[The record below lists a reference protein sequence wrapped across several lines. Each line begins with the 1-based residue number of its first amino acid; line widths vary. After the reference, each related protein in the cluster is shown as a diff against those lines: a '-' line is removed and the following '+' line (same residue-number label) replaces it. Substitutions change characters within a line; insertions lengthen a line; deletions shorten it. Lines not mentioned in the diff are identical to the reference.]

1 MVPTHFRVIG
11 NNALV
16 TMRIVGRMSRSP
28 NAPAGRSL
36 PPRVLPAAVAVA
48 LSLAVTAC
56 SSPGT
61 APPQTSASAPAPP
74 VTAATGGLT
83 LENAQP
89 LPIPPR
95 PDLFPPPAPP
105 APPVFKAPTLMTAP
119 DLPQIAIGPTPPPPA
134 MPEGAP
140 PVPASNRPAAPP
152 PPDRTQTAALPPP
165 TPKAPSAPALPRM
178 EPLTV
183 LFDGT
188 ATALPEPA
196 RTRLDAIAERLNA
209 NPQLRLQIRSYA
221 SGTPETAR
229 EARQLSLARALAVRE
244 RLGTAGIASTRV
256 DIRAMGMEAAGGA
269 PDRLDVEFL
278 NQ

>member
-1 MVPTHFRVIG
+1 
-11 NNALV
+11 
-16 TMRIVGRMSRSP
+16 MSGSP
-28 NAPAGRSL
+28 NAPVGRPV
-36 PPRVLPAAVAVA
+36 PPRVIPAAAAVF

-61 APPQTSASAPAPP
+61 APPPTSAPP
-74 VTAATGGLT
+74 PQTAAANPGGLT

-95 PDLFPPPAPP
+95 PDIFPPPAPP
-105 APPVFKAPTLMTAP
+105 APPVFRAPTLMTAP
-119 DLPQIAIGPTPPPPA
+119 DLPQISVGPSPA
-134 MPEGAP
+134 QPALPEGAP
-140 PVPASNRPAAPP
+140 PIPPSSRPAASP

-188 ATALPEPA
+188 ATALPDPA
-196 RTRLDAIAERLNA
+196 QARLDAIAERMSA

>member
-1 MVPTHFRVIG
+1 MRAR
-11 NNALV
+11 AL
-16 TMRIVGRMSRSP
+16 TQISVGPSP
-28 NAPAGRSL
+28 
-36 PPRVLPAAVAVA
+36 
-48 LSLAVTAC
+48 
-56 SSPGT
+56 
-61 APPQTSASAPAPP
+61 
-74 VTAATGGLT
+74 
-83 LENAQP
+83 AQP
-89 LPIPPR
+89 AL
-95 PDLFPPPAPP
+95 
-105 APPVFKAPTLMTAP
+105 
-119 DLPQIAIGPTPPPPA
+119 
-134 MPEGAP
+134 PEGAP
-140 PVPASNRPAAPP
+140 PIPPSSRPAASP

-188 ATALPEPA
+188 ATALPDPA
-196 RTRLDAIAERLNA
+196 QARLDAIAERMSA

>member
-1 MVPTHFRVIG
+1 
-11 NNALV
+11 
-16 TMRIVGRMSRSP
+16 MSGSP
-28 NAPAGRSL
+28 NAPAGRRAPL
-36 PPRVLPAAVAVA
+36 RVLPAAAAVA

-56 SSPGT
+56 SSSGT
-61 APPQTSASAPAPP
+61 APPPTSAAPP
-74 VTAATGGLT
+74 QTAAANTGGLT

-95 PDLFPPPAPP
+95 PDIFPPPAPP

-119 DLPQIAIGPTPPPPA
+119 DLPQISVGASPPPPA

-140 PVPASNRPAAPP
+140 PVPAANRPAAP

-165 TPKAPSAPALPRM
+165 TPKAPAAPALPRM

-196 RTRLDAIAERLNA
+196 QARLEAIAERMNA

-256 DIRAMGMEAAGGA
+256 DIRALGMEAAGGA

>member
-1 MVPTHFRVIG
+1 MVPTLFRVTG

-28 NAPAGRSL
+28 NAPAGRPV
-36 PPRVLPAAVAVA
+36 PPRVLSAAAAVT

-61 APPQTSASAPAPP
+61 APPQTSAAPP
-74 VTAATGGLT
+74 QTSAANTGGLT

-105 APPVFKAPTLMTAP
+105 APPVFKAPTLLTAP
-119 DLPQIAIGPTPPPPA
+119 ELPQISIGPTPPPPA
-134 MPEGAP
+134 LPEGAP
-140 PVPASNRPAAPP
+140 PVPASNRPAASP

-196 RTRLDAIAERLNA
+196 QTRLDTIAERMNA

>member
-1 MVPTHFRVIG
+1 MVPTLFRVIG

-28 NAPAGRSL
+28 NAPAGRSI
-36 PPRVLPAAVAVA
+36 PPRVLSAAAAVA
-48 LSLAVTAC
+48 LSLAATAC
-56 SSPGT
+56 SSSGT
-61 APPQTSASAPAPP
+61 APPQTSAAVPAPP
-74 VTAATGGLT
+74 NPANAGGLT

-95 PDLFPPPAPP
+95 PDIFPPPAPP
-105 APPVFKAPTLMTAP
+105 PPPVFKAPTLMTAP
-119 DLPQIAIGPTPPPPA
+119 DLPQISVGPSPAPPSL
-134 MPEGAP
+134 PEGAP
-140 PVPASNRPAAPP
+140 PVPPSNRPAASP

-165 TPKAPSAPALPRM
+165 TPKAPAAPALPRM

-183 LFDGT
+183 LFDGA

-196 RTRLDAIAERLNA
+196 QARLEAIAERMNA

-256 DIRAMGMEAAGGA
+256 DIRALGMEAAGGA

>member
-1 MVPTHFRVIG
+1 
-11 NNALV
+11 
-16 TMRIVGRMSRSP
+16 
-28 NAPAGRSL
+28 
-36 PPRVLPAAVAVA
+36 
-48 LSLAVTAC
+48 
-56 SSPGT
+56 
-61 APPQTSASAPAPP
+61 
-74 VTAATGGLT
+74 
-83 LENAQP
+83 
-89 LPIPPR
+89 
-95 PDLFPPPAPP
+95 
-105 APPVFKAPTLMTAP
+105 MTAP
-119 DLPQIAIGPTPPPPA
+119 ELPQISIGPTPPPPA
-134 MPEGAP
+134 LPEGAP
-140 PVPASNRPAAPP
+140 PVPASNRPAASP

-196 RTRLDAIAERLNA
+196 QTHLDTIAERMNA

>member
-1 MVPTHFRVIG
+1 
-11 NNALV
+11 
-16 TMRIVGRMSRSP
+16 MSRSP
-28 NAPAGRSL
+28 NAPAGRSVSL
-36 PPRVLPAAVAVA
+36 RVRTAAAAA

-56 SSPGT
+56 ATPDAT
-61 APPQTSASAPAPP
+61 PPQADTSAPAPA
-74 VTAATGGLT
+74 VTANAGALT

-95 PDLFPPPAPP
+95 PDIFPPPAPP
-105 APPVFKAPTLMTAP
+105 APPVFKAPTVMTAP
-119 DLPQIAIGPTPPPPA
+119 DLPRIEVGASPPPPP

-140 PVPASNRPAAPP
+140 PVPASTRPAPPP

-165 TPKAPSAPALPRM
+165 APGTPQPPTLPRM

-188 ATALPEPA
+188 ATDLPEA
-196 RTRLDAIAERLNA
+196 AQARLDAIAERMRA
-209 NPQLRLQIRSYA
+209 SGQLRLQIRSYA

-229 EARQLSLARALAVRE
+229 EARQLSLARALSVRE
-244 RLGTAGIASTRV
+244 RLGAAGIASTRV
-256 DIRAMGMEAAGGA
+256 DIRAMGMEAGGGA

>member
-1 MVPTHFRVIG
+1 
-11 NNALV
+11 
-16 TMRIVGRMSRSP
+16 MSRSP
-28 NAPAGRSL
+28 NAPAGRTV
-36 PPRVLPAAVAVA
+36 PPRVLSAAAAMA
-48 LSLAVTAC
+48 LSLAMTAC

-61 APPQTSASAPAPP
+61 APPQTSATPP
-74 VTAATGGLT
+74 QTAAANTGGLT

-95 PDLFPPPAPP
+95 PDIVPPPAPP

-119 DLPQIAIGPTPPPPA
+119 DLPQMSVAPSPAAPA

-140 PVPASNRPAAPP
+140 PVPAVNRPAASP

-165 TPKAPSAPALPRM
+165 TPKAPAAPALPRM

-183 LFDGT
+183 LFDGA

-196 RTRLDAIAERLNA
+196 QARLNAIAERMTA
-209 NPQLRLQIRSYA
+209 NPQLRIQIRSYA

>member
-1 MVPTHFRVIG
+1 
-11 NNALV
+11 
-16 TMRIVGRMSRSP
+16 MRIVGRISRSP
-28 NAPAGRSL
+28 DAPDGRSAPL
-36 PPRVLPAAVAVA
+36 CVLPAAAMA

-56 SSPGT
+56 SSPGI
-61 APPQTSASAPAPP
+61 APPQTSASAPGPAP
-74 VTAATGGLT
+74 TANTGGLT

-95 PDLFPPPAPP
+95 PDIFPPPAPP
-105 APPVFKAPTLMTAP
+105 APPVFRAPTLMTAP
-119 DLPQIAIGPTPPPPA
+119 DLPQISVGPSPAPPA

-140 PVPASNRPAAPP
+140 PVPAANRPAASP

-165 TPKAPSAPALPRM
+165 TPKAPAAPALPRM

-196 RTRLDAIAERLNA
+196 QTRLDTIAERMNA

-244 RLGTAGIASTRV
+244 KLGTAGIASTRV